1 LRLLMHSQHI
11 LGQIYMIDT
20 LFHGESGILGTYLVK
35 AGEPVVID
43 PGPTAMI
50 PSVLDELRRLKVDS
64 LRYVA
69 LTHIHMDHAG
79 GAWSL
84 LESYPDADVFVH
96 PRGAEHLIDPRK
108 LVENATQFFGDRVN
122 KYGEMRPISLLKIT
136 ESEDGMTLDLGGL
149 TLKVIWTPGH
159 ASHNQSFFE
168 PDNRILILGDSG
180 GTYSQRLGAILP
192 ASPPPFNPQKAVD
205 SLDRLIELQPEI
217 VCYSHFG
224 YAYDA
229 VKKLKLYREQL
240 RLWDEVVTKA
250 VSEGRNIAEIYE
262 QLKEEDPM
270 LRLTLE
276 AERSDSSVFY
286 SSIVGFVEYAKWM
299 LKSQEKRAG

>member
-1 LRLLMHSQHI
+1 MPSQQI
-11 LGQIYMIDT
+11 LGPIHLIDSS
-20 LFHGESGILGTYLVK
+20 FHGDFGVLGTYLVK

-43 PGPTAMI
+43 PGPTAMV
-50 PSVLDELRRLKVDS
+50 PGVLDELRRLKVSS

-79 GAWSL
+79 GTWSL

-96 PRGAEHLIDPRK
+96 PRGAEHLTDPRK
-108 LVENATQFFGDRVN
+108 LVENATRFFGDRVN

-136 ESEDGMTLDLGGL
+136 ESEDCVALDLEGL

-159 ASHNQSFFE
+159 ASHDQSFFE

-205 SLDRLIELQPEI
+205 SLDRLIELRPEI

-229 VKKLKLYREQL
+229 VKKLKLYREQI

-286 SSIVGFVEYAKWM
+286 SSIVGFVEYAKWV
-299 LKSQEKRAG
+299 LKSQERRVG

>member
-1 LRLLMHSQHI
+1 
-11 LGQIYMIDT
+11 
-20 LFHGESGILGTYLVK
+20 
-35 AGEPVVID
+35 
-43 PGPTAMI
+43 
-50 PSVLDELRRLKVDS
+50 
-64 LRYVA
+64 
-69 LTHIHMDHAG
+69 
-79 GAWSL
+79 
-84 LESYPDADVFVH
+84 
-96 PRGAEHLIDPRK
+96 
-108 LVENATQFFGDRVN
+108 
-122 KYGEMRPISLLKIT
+122 MRPISLLKIT

-159 ASHNQSFFE
+159 ASHDQSFFE

-205 SLDRLIELQPEI
+205 SLDRLIELRPEI

-250 VSEGRNIAEIYE
+250 VNEGRNIAEIYE